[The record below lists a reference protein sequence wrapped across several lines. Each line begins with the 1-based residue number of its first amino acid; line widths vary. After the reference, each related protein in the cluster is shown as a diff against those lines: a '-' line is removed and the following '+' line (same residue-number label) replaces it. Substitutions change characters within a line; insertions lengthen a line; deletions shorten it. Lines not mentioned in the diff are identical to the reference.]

1 MNTTVLDL
9 KQFYGSETVTRW
21 SSLFNDVLTEG
32 CEYVAEKAQAYWLFD
47 AISSHLLELDADM
60 VVSKLTVKKDGATL
74 ELTDGNNE
82 PLRTQHIEFTDFPEE
97 GLIVIW
103 SLKNEQEAYTHMLP
117 SEY

>member
-9 KQFYGSETVTRW
+9 KQFCGSETVTRW

-60 VVSKLTVKKDGATL
+60 VVSTLTVRENGVTL
-74 ELTDGNNE
+74 ALTDGNNE

-97 GLIVIW
+97 GDFVIW
-103 SLKNEQEAYTHMLP
+103 SLKRELGAYVHMLP